1 MTKDQI
7 KNLPDNPG
15 VYIMYNSENTVIYVG
30 KAKNLKNRVSQYFHK
45 SGNHTS
51 KVLAMIS
58 NIDHFEYIITS
69 TEFEALVLECNLIKQ
84 YMPKYNILLKDDKSH
99 PYIKITLN
107 EDFPRIFLA
116 HKMVNDGVKYFGP
129 YLSSRTINEII
140 DVIKTVFNVRSCSKK
155 IIEGS
160 SKMRPCLNYQ
170 IGRCA
175 APCAGYIS
183 SGEYRKLFDEI
194 ISFLDGNY
202 SEIEEKIKG
211 QMLYASENLEFEKA
225 AKLRDKLNA
234 VRRIS
239 NRQSA
244 ISTTQSNRDIV
255 AFYRDNKTICFQIF
269 FVRSGKIIGRE
280 HYIIKN
286 GDEDGNSAVMTD
298 FIKQY
303 YGMNLNI
310 PPEIVLQYNITDSEL
325 IERWLGE
332 KAKSRVKI
340 TVPKRGDKL
349 KLVSMAVEN
358 AREELK
364 LHFMKYDI
372 KMRKMSDIMLEMKET
387 LGLEKAPVIIES
399 YDISNI
405 SGTDSVG
412 VMVVFENGVP
422 KKSAY
427 KKFNIRSTTAPD
439 DYQSMKEVLY
449 RRLSNGIEGE
459 EGFTPLPD
467 IIFLDGGKGQVSAVR
482 EITDFMKLDIPLF
495 GLVKDDRHRTR
506 GITTETEEIG
516 IKRTSTLFKF
526 LTEIQDEVHR
536 FAIKTFKAK
545 HKKTVFGSELTE
557 IDGVG
562 EKTRIAL
569 IKHFKTIKAIK
580 EASANEILEV
590 KGISKKTAQA
600 IYSYYHNN

>member
-15 VYIMYNSENTVIYVG
+15 VYIMYNNENTVIYVG

-45 SGNHTS
+45 NSNHTA

-107 EDFPRIFLA
+107 EEYPRIMLS
-116 HKMVNDGVKYFGP
+116 HKMLNDGAKYFGP

-140 DVIKTVFNVRSCSKK
+140 DVIKTVFNVRSCAKK
-155 IIEGS
+155 ITDKNKS
-160 SKMRPCLNYQ
+160 LRPCLNYQ
-170 IGRCA
+170 IGRCS
-175 APCAGYIS
+175 APCANLIS
-183 SGEYRKLFDEI
+183 VDDYRKIFDEI
-194 ISFLDGNY
+194 IDFLDGNY
-202 SEIEEKIKG
+202 SDIEEKLKN
-211 QMLYASENLEFEKA
+211 QMIIASEKLEFEKA

-239 NRQSA
+239 NRQNA
-244 ISTTQSNRDIV
+244 ISTTKSNRDII

-269 FVRSGKIIGRE
+269 FVREGKIIGRE

-286 GDEDGNSAVMTD
+286 NDDDGNCAVMTD

-303 YGMNLNI
+303 YGINYNI
-310 PPEIVLQYNITDSEL
+310 SPEIVLQYDIDDREL
-325 IERWLGE
+325 VERWLTE
-332 KAKSRVKI
+332 KCKSKITI
-340 TVPKRGDKL
+340 TVPQRGDKV
-349 KLVSMAVEN
+349 KLIKMAEEN
-358 AREELK
+358 AKEELK
-364 LHFMKYDI
+364 LYFMKHDI

-387 LGLEKAPVIIES
+387 LGLKKAPVLIES
-399 YDISNI
+399 YDISNM
-405 SGTDSVG
+405 SGKDSVG
-412 VMVVFENGVP
+412 VMVVFENGSP

-427 KKFNIRSTTAPD
+427 KKFNIRSKDTPD

-459 EGFTPLPD
+459 EAFTPLPD
-467 IIFLDGGKGQVSAVR
+467 LILLDGGKGHVSAVS
-482 EITDFMKLDIPLF
+482 EILKFLKLDIPLF
-495 GLVKDDRHRTR
+495 GLVKDNKHRTR
-506 GITTETEEIG
+506 GITTETDEIG
-516 IKRTSTLFKF
+516 IKRTSVLFKF
-526 LTEIQDEVHR
+526 ITEIQDEVHR
-536 FAIKTFKAK
+536 FAIKSFKSK

-557 IDGVG
+557 ISGVG
-562 EKTRIAL
+562 KKTRTEL
-569 IKHFKTIKAIK
+569 IKHFKSLKAIK
-580 EASANEILEV
+580 EASEEELLSV
-590 KGISKKTAQA
+590 KGISKNTAKA
-600 IYSYYHNN
+600 IYEYYHNI